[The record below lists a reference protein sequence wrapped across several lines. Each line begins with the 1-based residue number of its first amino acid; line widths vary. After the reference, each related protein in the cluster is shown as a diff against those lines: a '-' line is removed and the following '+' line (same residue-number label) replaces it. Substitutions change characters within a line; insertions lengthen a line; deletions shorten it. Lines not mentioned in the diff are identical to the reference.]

1 VHLHANDSA
10 VQSAVEKEVA
20 ADKFFLV

>member
-1 VHLHANDSA
+1 VHLHASNPT